1 MSKKLLGKIKDHLG
15 LVDRL
20 AARRFADPVLADEA
34 VVYVLE
40 KLQAPGA
47 NQLQGFSGRAQ
58 FSTYLGS
65 VVRRL
70 FEDFS
75 RSKFGR
81 LRPPAWIARLGGRWL
96 LLYRLLCMERLS
108 LVEALST
115 LENHQAVQGFDDEE
129 AACQIL
135 SEVTDCGKLRG
146 DEQLTADG
154 NVEHLAQSHSGNG
167 LEDKE
172 RDLLFAVIF
181 RELLGEQAPPAAL
194 DDSFHKILAGSIAM
208 TSEERLL
215 LKLCF
220 QDDLSVSEA
229 ARLLQISVHKAHG
242 QLRRLLQRLRD
253 DLSKAGLADELVLLL
268 QDDEG

>member
-1 MSKKLLGKIKDHLG
+1 MSKKFLEKLKKHLS

-20 AARRFADPVLADEA
+20 AARRFADPLLADEA
-34 VVYVLE
+34 VLYALE
-40 KLQAPGA
+40 KLQA
-47 NQLQGFSGRAQ
+47 SGGKHLDAFTGRSK

-81 LRPPAWIARLGGRWL
+81 LRPPAWISRLGGWWL

-108 LVEALST
+108 LDDALAT
-115 LENHQAVQGFDDEE
+115 MENYPAAQDFDAQD
-129 AACQIL
+129 AASHIL
-135 SEVTDCGKLRG
+135 SEITDCGKLRG
-146 DEQLTADG
+146 DEQLTGDG
-154 NVEHLAQSHSGNG
+154 EVGHLGTDGAG
-167 LEDKE
+167 LEEKD
-172 RDLLFAVIF
+172 RDLLFSVIF
-181 RELLGEQAPPAAL
+181 QKLLGEQATLPAAGSSFRKVL
-194 DDSFHKILAGSIAM
+194 DISFAL

-229 ARLLQISVHKAHG
+229 ARLLDISVHKAHG
-242 QLRRLLQRLRD
+242 RMRRLLLRLRE
-253 DLSKAGLADELVLLL
+253 DLEKAGLAQDLVLLL
-268 QDDEG
+268 REEDG